1 VKISWI
7 AGGDAGWMSPVV
19 DYMNSNGHDIVLNEA
34 DESFDIL
41 FGATI
46 GAQQKITELHLRYPN
61 VAMTNYNW
69 DVYEW
74 AYKNWPSN
82 IFPYDLKNYHALLER
97 SASVIC
103 PSMSVVYR
111 NEEFFNISRE
121 KSKVVKSFARQ
132 LEITPKQV
140 RDDRFVYMPLR
151 QIPDRNLGWF
161 EKAVKELDIPF
172 LLTDKKLSEEEYT
185 DKIASCSFL
194 VCPWFEA
201 STGGLSLLEGYAV
214 GKSVLVSDSRYMGA
228 ADYFGDRANYFKH
241 DNYEDFKICLSRLWD
256 NTPTLDLDD
265 CKEFSEEYKPEVMA
279 NSLVKAFE
287 EIL

>member
-1 VKISWI
+1 MKICWI
-7 AGGDAGWMSPVV
+7 TGADAGWMSPVV
-19 DYMNSNGHDIVLNEA
+19 DYMNSNGHDVVLNEG

-46 GAQQKITELHLRYPN
+46 GAQQKITELHLKYPN
-61 VAMTNYNW
+61 VAMINYNW

-74 AYKNWPSN
+74 AYKNWPSS
-82 IFPYDLKNYHALLER
+82 IFPYDLKNYHALLSR
-97 SASVIC
+97 SVSVLC

-111 NEEFFNISRE
+111 NEEFFDIPIE

-132 LEITPKQV
+132 LEIDSKQV

-161 EKAVKELDIPF
+161 ERAVKELNIPF
-172 LLTDKKLSEEEYT
+172 LLTDKKLSEEDYA

-214 GKSVLVSDSRYMGA
+214 GKSVLVSDSKYMGA
-228 ADYFGDRANYFKH
+228 VDYLGDRANYFKH
-241 DNYEDFKICLSRLWD
+241 DSYEDFKTSIGRLWS
-256 NTPTLDLDD
+256 NTPTLNLDD
-265 CKEFSEEYKPEVMA
+265 CKEFSEEFKPEVMA

-287 EIL
+287 EAL